1 MLPFL
6 YDGRAPTVRGSLE
19 TAYRSQLLFDK
30 SVIILVVSREIL
42 EGSVVDRNAAFIA
55 NRIDD
60 IGYRVRTI
68 QVCDRVEAEMVAT
81 MTWALGQKPTFVL
94 VTGGMGPNWDDNTR
108 GCLAKAAGLELEENE
123 QAKEYVQ
130 NAYRRLFAKQVVSHP
145 DLTDARQGMAMLPK
159 GAKCYENT
167 VGSAPA
173 VQLDVDQTTVFLLP
187 GVPAEMQ
194 RFFTAHVM
202 PAMAAAGPDTVR
214 GERAVDYHGH
224 DESSISRVLADVSK
238 MHPEISIRTRVQG
251 TEMAR
256 TIRIVLVAE
265 QDDAVQLNELLEK
278 AEQDLRDR
286 LGLEFD
292 TPPTD
297 ASRLGD

>member
-1 MLPFL
+1 M
-6 YDGRAPTVRGSLE
+6 
-19 TAYRSQLLFDK
+19 FDK

-81 MTWALGQKPTFVL
+81 MSWALQQKPTFVL

-108 GCLAKAAGLELEENE
+108 GCLAKAAGIELEENE
-123 QAKEYVQ
+123 QAREYVQ

-145 DLTDARQGMAMLPK
+145 DMTDARLGMAMLPI

-173 VQLDVDQTTVFLLP
+173 VQLDVGETLASTV
-187 GVPAEMQ
+187 EML
-194 RFFTAHVM
+194 RRTISSKVKLHCEIEEGEMLAPFG
-202 PAMAAAGPDTVR
+202 AAKFQQVVANLVIN
-214 GERAVDYHGH
+214 AVDAMGGNGNIH
-224 DESSISRVLADVSK
+224 IA
-238 MHPEISIRTRVQG
+238 
-251 TEMAR
+251 AR
-256 TIRIVLVAE
+256 R
-265 QDDAVQLNELLEK
+265 
-278 AEQDLRDR
+278 RR
-286 LGLEFD
+286 
-292 TPPTD
+292 
-297 ASRLGD
+297 

>member
-1 MLPFL
+1 M
-6 YDGRAPTVRGSLE
+6 
-19 TAYRSQLLFDK
+19 FDK

-55 NRIDD
+55 NRVDD

-81 MTWALGQKPTFVL
+81 MKWALGLKPTFVL

-108 GCLAKAAGLELEENE
+108 ACLAKAAGLPLEENP
-123 QAKEYVQ
+123 QAREFVE

-145 DLTDARQGMAMLPK
+145 DMTDARLGMAMLPQ
-159 GAKCYENT
+159 GAKAYENT

-173 VQLDVDQTTVFLLP
+173 VQLDVGETTAFLLP

-194 RFFTAHVM
+194 RFFTTHVM
-202 PAMAAAGPDTVR
+202 PVMAAAGPDTVR

-224 DESSISRVLADVSK
+224 DESSISRVLADIAK
-238 MHPEISIRTRVQG
+238 LHPQISIRTRVQG

-265 QDDAVQLNELLEK
+265 QDDAVTLNELLEK
-278 AEQDLRDR
+278 AEDDLRAR
-286 LGLEFD
+286 LGLELD
-292 TPPTD
+292 NPTD
-297 ASRLGD
+297 AARLGD

>member
-1 MLPFL
+1 MVAATWP
-6 YDGRAPTVRGSLE
+6 DSHAADAPKPAL
-19 TAYRSQLLFDK
+19 RSQLLFDK

-68 QVCDRVEAEMVAT
+68 QVVDRVEAEMVAT
-81 MTWALGQKPTFVL
+81 MAWAIGQKPTFVL

-108 GCLAKAAGLELEENE
+108 GCLALAAGVELEENA
-123 QAKEYVQ
+123 QASEFVQ
-130 NAYRRLFAKQVVSHP
+130 NAYRRLFAKKVVSHP
-145 DLTDARQGMAMLPK
+145 DMTDSRQGMARLPK
-159 GAKCYENT
+159 GSKCYENT
-167 VGSAPA
+167 VGTAPA
-173 VQLDVDQTTVFLLP
+173 VQLEHGPTTVFLLP

-194 RFFTAHVM
+194 RFFTSQVM
-202 PAMAAAGPDTVR
+202 PVMAAAGPDTVR

-224 DESSISRVLADVSK
+224 DESQISRVLYDIKAK
-238 MHPEISIRTRVQG
+238 HPQISLRTRVQG
-251 TEMAR
+251 TMMAR

-265 QDDAVQLNELLEK
+265 QDDAVQLNNLLEQ

>member
-1 MLPFL
+1 M
-6 YDGRAPTVRGSLE
+6 
-19 TAYRSQLLFDK
+19 FDK

-68 QVCDRVEAEMVAT
+68 QVVDRVEAEMVAAL
-81 MTWALGQKPTFVL
+81 TWALDQKPTFVL
-94 VTGGMGPNWDDNTR
+94 MTGGMGPNWDDNSR
-108 GCLAKAAGLELEENE
+108 GCLAKATGLPLEANQKALEFVANS
-123 QAKEYVQ
+123 
-130 NAYRRLFAKQVVSHP
+130 YRRLHAKEVTP
-145 DLTDARQGMAMLPK
+145 TAELNDARRGMAMLPK
-159 GAKCYENT
+159 GSLCYENT

-173 VQLDVDQTTVFLLP
+173 VQLRVNQTTVFLLP

-202 PAMAAAGPDTVR
+202 PVMAAEGPDTVR

-224 DESSISRVLADVSK
+224 DESSISRVLADTAK
-238 MHPEISIRTRVQG
+238 KHPSVSIRTRVQG
-251 TEMAR
+251 TEMTR
-256 TIRIVLVAE
+256 SIRIVLVAE
-265 QDDAVQLNELLEK
+265 MEDAVQLNDMLDR

-286 LGLEFD
+286 LGLELH

-297 ASRLGD
+297 ASRLG

>member
-1 MLPFL
+1 M
-6 YDGRAPTVRGSLE
+6 
-19 TAYRSQLLFDK
+19 FDK

-81 MTWALGQKPTFVL
+81 MTWALDQKPTFVL

-108 GCLAKAAGLELEENE
+108 GCLAKAAGVELEENE
-123 QAKEYVQ
+123 QAREYVQ

-145 DLTDARQGMAMLPK
+145 DMTDARLGMAMLPI

-173 VQLDVDQTTVFLLP
+173 VQLDVGETSVFLLP
-187 GVPAEMQ
+187 GVPPEMQ

-214 GERAVDYHGH
+214 GERTVEYHGH
-224 DESSISRVLADVSK
+224 DESSISRILSDISGK
-238 MHPEISIRTRVQG
+238 HPEISIRTRVQG

-256 TIRIVLVAE
+256 SIRIVLVAE

-292 TPPTD
+292 PPRTEP
-297 ASRLGD
+297 

>member
-1 MLPFL
+1 M
-6 YDGRAPTVRGSLE
+6 
-19 TAYRSQLLFDK
+19 FDK

-68 QVCDRVEAEMVAT
+68 QVVDRVEAEMAAT
-81 MTWALGQKPTFVL
+81 MTWAIEQEPTFVL

-108 GCLAKAAGLELEENE
+108 ACLAKAAKLELEENP
-123 QAKEYVQ
+123 QAIEFVQ
-130 NAYRRLFAKQVVSHP
+130 SAYRRLFAKQVVSHP
-145 DLTDARQGMAMLPK
+145 DLNDARRGMALLPK
-159 GAKCYENT
+159 GATCYENT

-173 VQLDVDQTTVFLLP
+173 VQLRVGPTTVFLLP

-194 RFFTAHVM
+194 RFFTSHVM
-202 PAMAAAGPDTVR
+202 PVMASEGPDTVR

-224 DESSISRVLADVSK
+224 DESSISRVLADISAK
-238 MHPEISIRTRVQG
+238 HPNISIRTRVQG

-265 QDDAVQLNELLEK
+265 HENAVQLNEQLEQ

-286 LGLEFD
+286 LGLELD

>member
-1 MLPFL
+1 M
-6 YDGRAPTVRGSLE
+6 
-19 TAYRSQLLFDK
+19 FDK

-81 MTWALGQKPTFVL
+81 MSWALGQKPTFVL

-108 GCLAKAAGLELEENE
+108 ACLAKAASLELEENP
-123 QAKEYVQ
+123 QAREYVQ

-145 DLTDARQGMAMLPK
+145 DMTDARLGMAMLPK
-159 GAKCYENT
+159 GAQCYENT

-173 VQLDVDQTTVFLLP
+173 VQLSVGPTTAFLLP

-194 RFFTAHVM
+194 RFFTSHVM
-202 PAMAAAGPDTVR
+202 PVMAAAGPDTVR

-224 DESSISRVLADVSK
+224 DESSISRVLSDISAKYPDL
-238 MHPEISIRTRVQG
+238 SIRTRVQG
-251 TEMAR
+251 TEMSR

-265 QDDAVQLNELLEK
+265 QDDAVKLNEVLEQ

-286 LGLEFD
+286 LGLELD

>member
-1 MLPFL
+1 
-6 YDGRAPTVRGSLE
+6 
-19 TAYRSQLLFDK
+19 LFDK

-68 QVCDRVEAEMVAT
+68 QVVDRVEAEMVAT
-81 MTWALGQKPTFVL
+81 MAWAIGQKPTFVL

-108 GCLAKAAGLELEENE
+108 GCLALAAGVELEENA
-123 QAKEYVQ
+123 QASEFVQ
-130 NAYRRLFAKQVVSHP
+130 NAYRRLFAKKVVSHP
-145 DLTDARQGMAMLPK
+145 DMTDSRQGMALLPK

-167 VGSAPA
+167 VGTAPA
-173 VQLDVDQTTVFLLP
+173 VQLEHGPTTVFLLP

-194 RFFTAHVM
+194 RFFTSHVM
-202 PAMAAAGPDTVR
+202 PVMAAAGPDTVR

-224 DESSISRVLADVSK
+224 DESQISRVLYDIKAK
-238 MHPEISIRTRVQG
+238 HPQISLRTRVQG
-251 TEMAR
+251 TMMAR

-265 QDDAVQLNELLEK
+265 QDDAVQLNNLLEQ

>member
-1 MLPFL
+1 
-6 YDGRAPTVRGSLE
+6 
-19 TAYRSQLLFDK
+19 LFDK

-68 QVCDRVEAEMVAT
+68 QVVDRVDSEMTAT
-81 MTWALGQKPTFVL
+81 MKWAIEQKPTFVL

-108 GCLAKAAGLELEENE
+108 GCLAKAAGLELEENP
-123 QAKEYVQ
+123 QAVEYVQ

-145 DLTDARQGMAMLPK
+145 DMNEARKGMAMLPK
-159 GAKCYENT
+159 GAQCYENS

-173 VQLDVDQTTVFLLP
+173 VQLELGPTTVFLLP

-202 PAMAAAGPDTVR
+202 PVMAASGPDTVR

-224 DESSISRVLADVSK
+224 DESSISRVLADISGK
-238 MHPEISIRTRVQG
+238 HPNISIRTRVQG

-265 QDDAVQLNELLEK
+265 EDDAVALNEKLEQ

-286 LGLEFD
+286 LGLELD

-297 ASRLGD
+297 AARLGD

>member
-1 MLPFL
+1 MF
-6 YDGRAPTVRGSLE
+6 E
-19 TAYRSQLLFDK
+19 K

-81 MTWALGQKPTFVL
+81 MTWALGQKPTFIL

-108 GCLAKAAGLELEENE
+108 ACLAKAAGLELEENE
-123 QAKEYVQ
+123 QAKEYVT

-145 DLTDARQGMAMLPK
+145 DLTDARLGMAFLPK
-159 GAKCYENT
+159 GAKSYENT

-173 VQLDVDQTTVFLLP
+173 VQLDVDPTTVFLLP

-202 PAMAAAGPDTVR
+202 PVMAAAGPDTVR

-224 DESSISRVLADVSK
+224 DESSISRVLSDIGAK
-238 MHPEISIRTRVQG
+238 HPQISIRTRVQG
-251 TEMAR
+251 TMMAR

-265 QDDAVQLNELLEK
+265 QDDAVQLNELLER

-286 LGLEFD
+286 LGLELD

>member
-1 MLPFL
+1 
-6 YDGRAPTVRGSLE
+6 
-19 TAYRSQLLFDK
+19 LFDK

-68 QVCDRVEAEMVAT
+68 QVVDRVESEMAAT
-81 MTWALGQKPTFVL
+81 LKWAIEQQPTFVL

-108 GCLAKAAGLELEENE
+108 ACLATAAGLELEDNE
-123 QAKEYVQ
+123 QANEYVQ
-130 NAYRRLFAKQVVSHP
+130 NAYRRLFAKQVVSSP
-145 DLTDARQGMAMLPK
+145 DMTDSRRGMAMLPT

-167 VGSAPA
+167 VGTAPA
-173 VQLDVDQTTVFLLP
+173 VQLEVGATTVFLLP

-194 RFFTAHVM
+194 RFFTSHVM
-202 PAMAAAGPDTVR
+202 PVMAAAGPDTVR

-224 DESSISRVLADVSK
+224 DESSISRVLADISEK
-238 MHPEISIRTRVQG
+238 HPQISLRTRVQG
-251 TEMAR
+251 TMMAR

-265 QDDAVQLNELLEK
+265 QDDAVQLNELLEQ

-286 LGLEFD
+286 LGLELD

-297 ASRLGD
+297 AARLGD

>member
-1 MLPFL
+1 M
-6 YDGRAPTVRGSLE
+6 
-19 TAYRSQLLFDK
+19 FDK

-68 QVCDRVEAEMVAT
+68 QVVDRVEAEMVAT
-81 MTWALGQKPTFVL
+81 MSWAIAQKPTFVL

-108 GCLAKAAGLELEENE
+108 RCLAKAASLELEENP
-123 QAKEYVQ
+123 QAAEFVQ

-145 DLTDARQGMAMLPK
+145 DMTDPRQGMAMLPK
-159 GAKCYENT
+159 GSTCYENT

-173 VQLDVDQTTVFLLP
+173 VELEIGTTTVFLLP

-194 RFFTAHVM
+194 RFFTSQVM
-202 PAMAAAGPDTVR
+202 PVMAAAGPDTVR

-224 DESSISRVLADVSK
+224 DESSISRVLSDISAK
-238 MHPEISIRTRVQG
+238 HPEVSLRTRVQG
-251 TEMAR
+251 TLMAR

-265 QDDAVQLNELLEK
+265 KDDAVQLNELLEQ
-278 AEQDLRDR
+278 AEQALRDR
-286 LGLEFD
+286 LGLEID
-292 TPPTD
+292 TSPTD
-297 ASRLGD
+297 AARLGD

>member
-1 MLPFL
+1 M
-6 YDGRAPTVRGSLE
+6 
-19 TAYRSQLLFDK
+19 FDK

-68 QVCDRVEAEMVAT
+68 QVVDRVEAEMVAT
-81 MTWALGQKPTFVL
+81 MSWAITQKPTFVL

-108 GCLAKAAGLELEENE
+108 RCLAKAASLELVENP
-123 QAKEYVQ
+123 QAAEYVQ

-145 DLTDARQGMAMLPK
+145 DMTDARQGMAMLPQ
-159 GAKCYENT
+159 GSTCYENT

-173 VQLDVDQTTVFLLP
+173 VELEIGTTTVFLLP

-194 RFFTAHVM
+194 RFFTSQVM
-202 PAMAAAGPDTVR
+202 PVMAAAGPDTVR

-224 DESSISRVLADVSK
+224 DESSISRVLSDISAK
-238 MHPEISIRTRVQG
+238 HPEVSLRTRVQG
-251 TEMAR
+251 TLMAR

-265 QDDAVQLNELLEK
+265 KDDAVQLNELLEQ
-278 AEQDLRDR
+278 AEQALRDR
-286 LGLEFD
+286 LGLEID
-292 TPPTD
+292 TSPTD
-297 ASRLGD
+297 AARLGD